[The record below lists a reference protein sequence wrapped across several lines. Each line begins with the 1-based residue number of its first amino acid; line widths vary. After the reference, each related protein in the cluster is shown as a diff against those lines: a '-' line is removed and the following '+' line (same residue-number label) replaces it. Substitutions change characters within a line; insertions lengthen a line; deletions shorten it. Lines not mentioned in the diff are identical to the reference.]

1 VSNGKGAGVA
11 GGETMAAS
19 GGGGGG
25 ATYRGFATMYL
36 RMPMSS
42 STLPVQGQCTVDDRR
57 VTLKFPFTGIE
68 FDLPGQPREN
78 RNEYDFTIRSAKG
91 DMTMTIGYVSEL
103 RAFTGTGRMD
113 VGGAGGGGG
122 GDRDDHDDTPVLTFC
137 FYAAD
142 SPLNRLPTL

>member
-1 VSNGKGAGVA
+1 MASA
-11 GGETMAAS
+11 GGGTAS
-19 GGGGGG
+19 
-25 ATYRGFATMYL
+25 TYRGFATMYL

-103 RAFTGTGRMD
+103 RAFTGTGRMSVED
-113 VGGAGGGGG
+113 NE
-122 GDRDDHDDTPVLTFC
+122 DDTPVLTFC
-137 FYAAD
+137 FYSAD
-142 SPLNRLPTL
+142 SPLNRLPRL

>member
-1 VSNGKGAGVA
+1 MASA
-11 GGETMAAS
+11 GGGS
-19 GGGGGG
+19 
-25 ATYRGFATMYL
+25 YHGFATMYL

-42 STLPVQGQCTVDDRR
+42 STLPVQGQCAVDDRR

-103 RAFTGTGRMD
+103 KAFTGTGRMD
-113 VGGAGGGGG
+113 I
-122 GDRDDHDDTPVLTFC
+122 GDQDETPVLTFC
-137 FYAAD
+137 FFSED
-142 SPLNRLPTL
+142 SPLNRLPRL